1 MSPKGLVKRKG
12 GRMDDNRVPGE
23 VKGLSRI
30 LNKDLF
36 LYLLDLE
43 VKRARR
49 YQNFLSLL
57 MLNLK
62 QLSKDDGKYFL
73 VCQQALGR
81 LLSAELRETDLLGS
95 LGKNSLVVLL
105 PYADPSAGGI
115 AKSRF
120 EDILKYYDFRNK
132 GFEVLVDQ
140 RCFPLNGT
148 DAIDLIGEALKRE
161 PLESIG

>member
-1 MSPKGLVKRKG
+1 MG
-12 GRMDDNRVPGE
+12 DDRLPGE
-23 VKGLSRI
+23 TNELIRI

-62 QLSKDDGKYFL
+62 QLSEDDGKYSQ

-95 LGKNSLVVLL
+95 LGENSLVVLL

-115 AKSRF
+115 ARSRF

-132 GFEVLVDQ
+132 GYEVLVDQ
-140 RCFPLNGT
+140 RCFPKNGT
-148 DAIDLIGEALKRE
+148 DVIDLIGEALKRE
-161 PLESIG
+161 RLESSGGE